1 LGQALLRENDLLAK
15 DAQLYAELWTSMASL
30 LRSYT
35 ALHGMISKK
44 QLMVEQDA
52 QRILTRCD
60 ANWLD
65 LKRDGAVIE
74 WQSADGQSGTME
86 LMETG
91 RLRSGV
97 GYEEHPG
104 EVKQIEE
111 EMDMTAER
119 WARDLMQELP
129 R

>member
-1 LGQALLRENDLLAK
+1 MGQALLREDDLLAK
-15 DAQLYAELWTSMASL
+15 DAQLYGELWTSLASL

-44 QLMVEQDA
+44 QATVEQDG
-52 QRILTRCD
+52 QRILTRCGT
-60 ANWLD
+60 NWLE

-86 LMETG
+86 IMETG
-91 RLRSGV
+91 RLRSGF
-97 GYEEHPG
+97 GFEEHRG
-104 EVKQIEE
+104 EEKQIEE

-129 R
+129 L